1 MGQDPIEPKNCKQ
14 KKKKKKKKV
23 AVRAGPRAYAVR
35 TRASHFGVR
44 LLCGPAR
51 SAPLK
56 IGPSRTGL
64 NGPGWPAYPPLVMAV
79 EELLVITILA
89 LFQISSQAR
98 YNGVWG
104 F

>member
-1 MGQDPIEPKNCKQ
+1 MGQDPIEPKNYKIK

-64 NGPGWPAYPPLVMAV
+64 NGPGWPAYPPLPLTHKVLNDI
-79 EELLVITILA
+79 EGIFE
-89 LFQISSQAR
+89 
-98 YNGVWG
+98 
-104 F
+104 